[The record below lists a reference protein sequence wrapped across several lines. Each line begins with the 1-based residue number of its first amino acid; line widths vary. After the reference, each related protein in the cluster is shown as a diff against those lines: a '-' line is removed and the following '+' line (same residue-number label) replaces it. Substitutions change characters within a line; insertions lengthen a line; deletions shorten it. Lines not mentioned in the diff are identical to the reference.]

1 MITHPISSFHD
12 LAIWAENILGVDG
25 NQAQHV
31 ARAIW
36 DRDDFP
42 SPGNGTELTEYVA
55 ALDAVWL
62 MAECQRCQL

>member
-42 SPGNGTELTEYVA
+42 SVDDGPELTEYVEG
-55 ALDAVWL
+55 LDAVWL
-62 MAECQRCQL
+62 MAECRRSQP